1 MGQAATASESLAVS
15 DVSELKQE
23 LDLGGSQPDAAAA
36 GDELDKKA
44 ESMVDALTT
53 FDGGDVEKQE
63 GIKSAVEN
71 MGYELQREA
80 SKQSE
85 MLQNPLNT
93 IKGRSEDGGEVAKAL
108 IDLKL
113 QVEDLDPASMD
124 FSAGWFTRMLGWLP
138 GIGTPLKR
146 YFTKFESA
154 QTVIDAIINSLEK
167 GRETLKRDNITLT
180 EDQKRMREMTKKL
193 EKAIALGRTMDQKLV
208 YKLERDIPQ
217 DDPRRKFIEE
227 EVLFALRQRV
237 ADLQQQLAVNQQGVL
252 AMEIIIRNNKE
263 LIRGVN
269 RALNVTVGALQVAIT
284 VAMALENQKIV
295 LDKVNALSATT
306 DSLIAG
312 SAARLRTQGAEI
324 HKQAASTALNMDTLK
339 QAFKDINGAME
350 DIAKFRTEALPQMAQ
365 NILEMDSLN
374 KAAEESIQKMEQ
386 AKKAEPAIQI
396 NVE

>member
-1 MGQAATASESLAVS
+1 MWTLV
-15 DVSELKQE
+15 DVTFCFALKNE
-23 LDLGGSQPDAAAA
+23 RCGSCFRI
-36 GDELDKKA
+36 
-44 ESMVDALTT
+44 V
-53 FDGGDVEKQE
+53 
-63 GIKSAVEN
+63 
-71 MGYELQREA
+71 
-80 SKQSE
+80 QSFYSPQK
-85 MLQNPLNT
+85 LS
-93 IKGRSEDGGEVAKAL
+93 GRSEDGGEVAKAL

-312 SAARLRTQGAEI
+312 TAARLRTQGAEI